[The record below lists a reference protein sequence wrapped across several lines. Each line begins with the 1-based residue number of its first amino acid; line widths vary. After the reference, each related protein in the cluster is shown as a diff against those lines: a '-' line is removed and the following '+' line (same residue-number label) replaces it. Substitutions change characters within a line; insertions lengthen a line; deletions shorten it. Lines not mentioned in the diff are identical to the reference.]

1 MESKSNYSARGCLSG
16 KTVSPR
22 LQKLENDFIRNGGCF
37 KEFRIG
43 NLFTSSNGDKDIQK
57 NHISSSIEDNDG
69 ILVVSSG
76 EYNLGIIGTTNL
88 NAKVFERNTLTVDMF
103 GNVNFRDHEYK
114 MVTHA
119 RVFSLRPR
127 EAINKYQGLYIQS
140 NLSFLKKK
148 FSYNNMCSFEK
159 IKDDVILLPS
169 YNDKLAFD
177 YMESYIRELEQ
188 ERIRELDAY
197 LKATGL
203 NDYELTPEEKSCIE
217 IMENGGGNY
226 KEFKVLDIF
235 TVKNTQSVMKSQVD
249 YCSGDIPYVTA
260 GENNNSIASYVYADS
275 TMVDKGDCIV
285 IGGKSTVVT
294 YQELDFVSNDSHN
307 LALYMKDVDMKSKHT
322 QMFFVTLLGY
332 KFRQLYNWG
341 NSISKQ
347 KIKKDTIHIPTNLSG
362 DIDYNFI
369 EVFSKAI
376 EKLSI
381 RSVVEWKDRIIE
393 TTRTV
398 VSQNTKN

>member
-217 IMENGGGNY
+217 IMENGG
-226 KEFKVLDIF
+226 EI
-235 TVKNTQSVMKSQVD
+235 
-249 YCSGDIPYVTA
+249 IR
-260 GENNNSIASYVYADS
+260 
-275 TMVDKGDCIV
+275 
-285 IGGKSTVVT
+285 
-294 YQELDFVSNDSHN
+294 N
-307 LALYMKDVDMKSKHT
+307 LRFL
-322 QMFFVTLLGY
+322 
-332 KFRQLYNWG
+332 
-341 NSISKQ
+341 ISS
-347 KIKKDTIHIPTNLSG
+347 L
-362 DIDYNFI
+362 
-369 EVFSKAI
+369 
-376 EKLSI
+376 
-381 RSVVEWKDRIIE
+381 
-393 TTRTV
+393 
-398 VSQNTKN
+398 